1 VTDTFSIFIPGHAAP
16 QGSKR
21 HVGKGI
27 LLESSKRVRPWRD
40 LIVTMCHAQL
50 LNTDYHGSSAFV
62 GPVDVWLTFRFDRP
76 RHHFGTGR
84 NANLLKPGAPIYPRT
99 GGDLDKLMRAVA
111 DALGRKHGAGVIADD
126 ADIVT
131 FNAAKRY
138 ATPLAP
144 VGCDITITQAGRSQ

>member
-1 VTDTFSIFIPGHAAP
+1 MPDTFSIFIPGEAAP

-21 HVGKGI
+21 HVGKGVMV
-27 LLESSKRVRPWRD
+27 ESSKRVRPWRD
-40 LIVTMCHAQL
+40 LIVTMCLERTRAG
-50 LNTDYHGSSAFV
+50 DAGFV

-76 RHHFGTGR
+76 KHHYGTGR
-84 NANLLKPGAPIYPRT
+84 NKNLLKPAAPTYPRT

>member
-1 VTDTFSIFIPGHAAP
+1 
-16 QGSKR
+16 
-21 HVGKGI
+21 
-27 LLESSKRVRPWRD
+27 
-40 LIVTMCHAQL
+40 MCHTQL
-50 LNTDYHGSSAFV
+50 HDRPDDRFV

-76 RHHFGTGR
+76 RHHYGTGR
-84 NANLLKPGAPIYPRT
+84 NANLLKPAAPTYPRT

-144 VGCDITITQAGRSQ
+144 VGCDITITQAGRTQ

>member
-1 VTDTFSIFIPGHAAP
+1 MTDTFSIFIPGQAAP

-40 LIVTMCHAQL
+40 LIVTMCHTQL
-50 LNTDYHGSSAFV
+50 HGAEGFV

-76 RHHFGTGR
+76 RHHYGTGR
-84 NANLLKPGAPIYPRT
+84 NAHLLKPAAPIYPRT

-144 VGCDITITQAGRSQ
+144 VGCDITITQAGRTQ